1 MPRHVQSDV
10 QPNSMNM
17 FTINAHTDS
26 LTLGH
31 CLSVKL
37 KVSAQDIK
45 NHPYDN

>member
-1 MPRHVQSDV
+1 MPRHIQSDL
-10 QPNSMNM
+10 QPKSMDM
-17 FTINAHTDS
+17 FTIPAHTDS

-45 NHPYDN
+45 NHPYAN